1 MTLAEAKM
9 FLLNYDNYIRVF
21 GERLL
26 KKCLKEFT
34 CRDFAT
40 SEYAEQ
46 GSYLDQHHI
55 KKGYP
60 ILCACTWHIFEEWR
74 GEWMRKVNK
83 KAVEYQ
89 IPQPTQLN
97 ESLLLRACLLAKFPY
112 LTSFDFPTYH
122 LDDERGLHE
131 IYIAC
136 GNKQGMAFSQQ
147 NLYCPI
153 DAFFKND
160 FSLIEKRMKAYF
172 IGYHCSAMNDTV
184 GQEKDVYATYVIPV
198 LNTPTAKKLKAI
210 LDKNAAESLQKTKK
224 I

>member
-136 GNKQGMAFSQQ
+136 GNKLGMLMSPQA
-147 NLYCPI
+147 LYCPI
-153 DAFFKND
+153 DAFVEND
-160 FSLIEKRMKAYF
+160 FSLIEKRMKDYL
-172 IGYHCSAMNDTV
+172 INYLSRSYPD
-184 GQEKDVYATYVIPV
+184 KDIYAEYILPV